1 MKTTATKEE
10 IDEVVKFAH
19 GGNEQIIETLD
30 FRDGVRYALEFIKRR
45 KASSS
50 KKFKLTKAESYVASD
65 VVIRVAD
72 ALSWDSSTGYYE
84 DGGNFVYRCSKSEF
98 AALKR
103 ATRKL

>member
-30 FRDGVRYALEFIKRR
+30 FRDGVRYALEFIKRQG
-45 KASSS
+45 KS
-50 KKFKLTKAESYVASD
+50 KKFKLTKTESYVASD
-65 VVIRVAD
+65 VVGRVAD

-84 DGGNFVYRCSKSEF
+84 DGGNFVYRCSKSDF

-103 ATRKL
+103 AITKL